1 MSLAPT
7 QGSSISQASQ
17 KALAALSAL
26 SDKEHGKPPDEQQGA
41 ILLQNNEEIE
51 RLGIW
56 ISEHDV
62 STGRLD
68 HKLREAS
75 HLRGR
80 VLSLLTELSSTHT
93 DLHEPS
99 SISQL
104 TFRSRLGSATAPH
117 GKLKSAEHCP

>member
-7 QGSSISQASQ
+7 QGSSISQVSQ
-17 KALAALSAL
+17 KAVEALSAL
-26 SDKEHGKPPDEQQGA
+26 SDREYGGPSDEHRRGTIIKNRDEV
-41 ILLQNNEEIE
+41 E

-75 HLRGR
+75 NLRVR
-80 VLSLLTELSSTHT
+80 VLSLLGELSSMHT
-93 DLHEPS
+93 ELYDLS
-99 SISQL
+99 RIS
-104 TFRSRLGSATAPH
+104 
-117 GKLKSAEHCP
+117 